1 MVIPRNRGG
10 LQNEYRYFLNLNSFE
25 YINLN
30 IQEYKK
36 MKTKHLKRFF
46 LSIAITAFV
55 AILAGNAFAANQNA
69 ARDGDSS
76 TLSPQAYSND
86 FIVASPYWQV
96 DSGSYTFMAVTH
108 SSLSGMASQIGL
120 TINAIDSSGSA
131 YDTAE
136 SFTVSAGNT
145 QRVFIVPTNH
155 ATVNSTNISAA
166 KFLAGT
172 SDFTY
177 GHVRINPVAFA
188 PQLWGDEC
196 RTFACVSYGTSGS
209 GITGQGFRDITM
221 LTYWGSVI
229 IEANTTGFAMEFV
242 GDMNDSHS
250 ASTMGAVGY
259 MSSGPNLQ

>member
-1 MVIPRNRGG
+1 
-10 LQNEYRYFLNLNSFE
+10 
-25 YINLN
+25 
-30 IQEYKK
+30 

-55 AILAGNAFAANQNA
+55 AILAGNAFAANQNLS
-69 ARDGDSS
+69 RDGDS
-76 TLSPQAYSND
+76 TTYAPQATSND

-120 TINAIDSSGSA
+120 TVNAITSAGAA

-136 SFTVSAGNT
+136 SFTVSAGST
-145 QRVFIVPTNH
+145 TRVFIVPTNH
-155 ATVNSTNISAA
+155 ATVNSTNITTA

-172 SDFTY
+172 SDFSY
-177 GHVRINPVAFA
+177 GHVRINPVTSA
-188 PQLWGDEC
+188 PQLMGNSSRDPMTTIEKV
-196 RTFACVSYGTSGS
+196 AGH
-209 GITGQGFRDITM
+209 GFRDITM

-242 GDMNDSHS
+242 GDMNDSQTG
-250 ASTMGAVGY
+250 ALAGAVGY
-259 MSSGPNLQ
+259 MTAGPNLQ

>member
-1 MVIPRNRGG
+1 
-10 LQNEYRYFLNLNSFE
+10 
-25 YINLN
+25 
-30 IQEYKK
+30 

-69 ARDGDSS
+69 ARDGSSS
-76 TLSPQAYSND
+76 TYEPQAYSND
-86 FIVASPYWQV
+86 YIVAAPYWQV
-96 DSGSYTFMAVTH
+96 AADSYTFMAVSH
-108 SSLSGMASQIGL
+108 SSLSGMASAIGL
-120 TINAIDSSGSA
+120 TINAITSAGAA

-136 SFTVSAGNT
+136 SFTISAGST

-155 ATVNSTNISAA
+155 ATINSTNITTA

-177 GHVRINPVAFA
+177 GHVRINPVASA
-188 PQLWGDEC
+188 PHLIFGADGC
-196 RTFACVSYGTSGS
+196 RTRAWFIKIVGR
-209 GITGQGFRDITM
+209 GFRDITM

-242 GDMNDSHS
+242 GDMNDSTS
-250 ASTMGAVGY
+250 APTHDSVGY
-259 MSSGPNLQ
+259 MGAGPNLQ

>member
-1 MVIPRNRGG
+1 
-10 LQNEYRYFLNLNSFE
+10 
-25 YINLN
+25 
-30 IQEYKK
+30 

-69 ARDGDSS
+69 SRDGDS
-76 TLSPQAYSND
+76 TTKVPQAYSND

-96 DSGSYTFMAVTH
+96 DSGSYTFMAVSH

-120 TINAIDSSGSA
+120 TINAIDSAGAA

-136 SFTVSAGNT
+136 SFTISAGST

-155 ATVNSTNISAA
+155 ATVNSTNITTA

-172 SDFTY
+172 TDFTY
-177 GHVRINPVAFA
+177 GHVRINPKASA
-188 PQLWGDEC
+188 PQLL
-196 RTFACVSYGTSGS
+196 TSGS
-209 GITGQGFRDITM
+209 CKTLACINAITGKGFRDVTM

-229 IEANTTGFAMEFV
+229 IEANTTGFAMEFI
-242 GDMNDSHS
+242 GDMNDSHNPS
-250 ASTMGAVGY
+250 VNGAVGY
-259 MSSGPNLQ
+259 LTSGPNLQ

>member
-1 MVIPRNRGG
+1 
-10 LQNEYRYFLNLNSFE
+10 
-25 YINLN
+25 
-30 IQEYKK
+30 

-55 AILAGNAFAANQNA
+55 AILAGNAFAANENA
-69 ARDGDSS
+69 LRGGSSS
-76 TLSPQAYSND
+76 TYVPQATSND
-86 FIVASPYWQV
+86 FIVAAPYWQV

-108 SSLSGMASQIGL
+108 SSLSGMASEIGL
-120 TINAIDSSGSA
+120 IINAIDSAGTA

-136 SFTVSAGNT
+136 TFTISSGNT
-145 QRVFIVPTNH
+145 ARVFIVPTNH
-155 ATVNSTNISAA
+155 ATVNSTNITTA

-172 SDFTY
+172 TDFTY
-177 GHVRINPVAFA
+177 GHIRVNPYASH

-242 GDMNDSHS
+242 GDMNDSHNPS
-250 ASTMGAVGY
+250 VNGAVGY
-259 MSSGPNLQ
+259 MTSGPNLQ

>member
-1 MVIPRNRGG
+1 
-10 LQNEYRYFLNLNSFE
+10 
-25 YINLN
+25 
-30 IQEYKK
+30 

-55 AILAGNAFAANQNA
+55 AILAGNAFAANQNPL
-69 ARDGDSS
+69 RDGDSS
-76 TLSPQAYSND
+76 TNVPQATSND

-120 TINAIDSSGSA
+120 TVNAITSAGAA

-136 SFTVSAGNT
+136 SFTVSAGT
-145 QRVFIVPTNH
+145 TTRVFIVPTNH
-155 ATVNSTNISAA
+155 ATINSTNVTTA

-172 SDFTY
+172 SDFSY
-177 GHVRINPVAFA
+177 GHVRINPVTSY
-188 PQLWGDEC
+188 PQLIGNSTRD
-196 RTFACVSYGTSGS
+196 
-209 GITGQGFRDITM
+209 GIATIEASAGHGFRDITM

-242 GDMNDSHS
+242 GDMNDSHNPS
-250 ASTMGAVGY
+250 VNGAVGY
-259 MSSGPNLQ
+259 MTSGPNLQ